1 MRWSLATGTRGHRDE
16 NRGRSSAGDRGRITK
31 NRKICGTAVSKLPR
45 ARAEPANCVS
55 EGGRAA
61 RGGWPGFPLR
71 RVVGGFLRS
80 SKEGERCKEG
90 ENLLESSKEGK
101 EGEKQRQPPRTSE
114 LGARQ

>member
-1 MRWSLATGTRGHRDE
+1 M
-16 NRGRSSAGDRGRITK
+16 
-31 NRKICGTAVSKLPR
+31 SKLHGL
-45 ARAEPANCVS
+45 RAEPANCVS

-90 ENLLESSKEGK
+90 VRRVKNSANLLVPRSLGHGSKTVLQDRLK
-101 EGEKQRQPPRTSE
+101 SDLFKKTTP
-114 LGARQ
+114 

>member
-1 MRWSLATGTRGHRDE
+1 MGGSTFSLRT
-16 NRGRSSAGDRGRITK
+16 
-31 NRKICGTAVSKLPR
+31 
-45 ARAEPANCVS
+45 
-55 EGGRAA
+55 
-61 RGGWPGFPLR
+61 LR

-114 LGARQ
+114 LGAWQ

>member
-1 MRWSLATGTRGHRDE
+1 M
-16 NRGRSSAGDRGRITK
+16 
-31 NRKICGTAVSKLPR
+31 SKLHGL
-45 ARAEPANCVS
+45 RAEPPSAS
-55 EGGRAA
+55 A
-61 RGGWPGFPLR
+61 RGGAQPVEVGDFLLR
-71 RVVGGFLRS
+71 RRVGGFLRS

>member
-1 MRWSLATGTRGHRDE
+1 MLQA
-16 NRGRSSAGDRGRITK
+16 
-31 NRKICGTAVSKLPR
+31 PR
-45 ARAEPANCVS
+45 ARQDPDSAGGVRAPAEVGDFK
-55 EGGRAA
+55 EG
-61 RGGWPGFPLR
+61 
-71 RVVGGFLRS
+71 VGGFLRS